1 MSINSCF
8 ALAIRFSSLS
18 SFGNGPSLII
28 AYSPCIEHG
37 IKGGLMNHQE
47 TQKAATES
55 GYFNLFRYDP
65 RLEEQGKNPLQLDFK
80 EPDFD
85 KFKNFL
91 LSETRYNR
99 LPFAN
104 PEEADVLLEAAK
116 KYAIKRFE
124 RLKKMGDE

>member
-1 MSINSCF
+1 M
-8 ALAIRFSSLS
+8 
-18 SFGNGPSLII
+18 
-28 AYSPCIEHG
+28 
-37 IKGGLMNHQE
+37 
-47 TQKAATES
+47 
-55 GYFNLFRYDP
+55 FRYDP

-104 PEEADVLLEAAK
+104 PEQAEELLEASK
-116 KYAIKRFE
+116 QYAIKRFE
-124 RLKKMGDE
+124 RLKKMGEE